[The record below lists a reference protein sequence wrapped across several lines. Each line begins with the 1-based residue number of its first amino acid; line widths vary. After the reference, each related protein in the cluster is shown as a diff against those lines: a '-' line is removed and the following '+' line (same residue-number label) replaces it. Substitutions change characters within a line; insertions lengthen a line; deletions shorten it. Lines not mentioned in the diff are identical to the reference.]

1 MAFDPFQVSSARRLQ
16 AMRIGEQFPS
26 EHTVRQAE
34 QTLAALE
41 RYGAEL
47 AEFGYN
53 VDDAEELKVCL
64 EALRAARASRDEAR
78 APDKLPTAELQQAV
92 SVGKTARQRAQA
104 VLDRAAQL
112 SLEDKPLLAGA
123 INGVLSQTRSAK
135 SDPQALR
142 HQLSVLLEKF
152 GDQEVAAV
160 VQSRGGPSAVRALA
174 QAIKDLDGARSARLP
189 STTYDESE
197 TIDFL
202 DGLIVENTRDARR
215 AARIAAQILGRPEL
229 AEAFE
234 LTALHDGKSPRR
246 TRLPGIDV

>member
-1 MAFDPFQVSSARRLQ
+1 MAFDPFQISSARRLQ
-16 AMRIGEQFPS
+16 ALRVGEQFPS
-26 EHTVRQAE
+26 EQTVRQAE
-34 QTLAALE
+34 LTLAAIE
-41 RYGAEL
+41 RYGSEL
-47 AEFGYN
+47 SDFGYN
-53 VDDAEELKVCL
+53 GDDAEELKACL
-64 EALRAARASRDEAR
+64 DALLAARASRDEVR
-78 APDKLPTAELQQAV
+78 TPNKQPTAELQQAL

-160 VQSRGGPSAVRALA
+160 VHSRGGPSAVRALA
-174 QAIKDLDGARSARLP
+174 QAIKDLDGARTARLP
-189 STTYDESE
+189 TVSYDESE

-202 DGLIVENTRDARR
+202 DGLIVENARDARR

-229 AEAFE
+229 AAAFE
-234 LTALHDGKSPRR
+234 LTALQEGKDQKRH
-246 TRLPGIDV
+246 RLPGIDV